1 MNKTTK
7 IIGGIIVL
15 TIIVLIVVFYKPVPK
30 GTIKIG
36 ALFSLTGTTS
46 SYGEH
51 MKEGTDLAKDEINAQ
66 GGIKGRKIEIVY
78 EDTQGDTQQGI
89 TAYQKLVNIEGL
101 KVLLAGISN
110 VVLGVAPL
118 AEQNQVL
125 VFAIGTAA
133 AQISE
138 AGDFIFRHNLLPQT
152 EAKVL
157 ADLVYNKKEY
167 KEIAGIFVNTE
178 SGVSYRDEFKKNY
191 EELGGNIKLIE
202 MYEKGAADFKTQLTK
217 IKASGVKA
225 VFAGSY
231 IKELGYILKQSKEL
245 GLDVQ
250 WFSAYVAE
258 GPEVLDIA
266 KDSANGLIYSHF
278 FNPESPSIKEYQKK
292 YEERYGKSSEFY
304 AALAYDNVK
313 ILAEVMKKCSN
324 PEDSVCIKSEL
335 YKIKDF
341 PAVTGKI
348 TIDDKGDT
356 SKEIVIKTIKNG
368 QFVPYED

>member
-1 MNKTTK
+1 
-7 IIGGIIVL
+7 L